1 MLTGDAGGVLTV
13 LSAATPT
20 GTAAA
25 TAIEYGAPNTAG
37 ICNPTAVEY

>member
-1 MLTGDAGGVLTV
+1 MLTGAASRVFTV

-20 GTAAA
+20 GTAAE

-37 ICNPTAVEY
+37 ICNPTAVKS